1 MNTYYNY
8 LSHNLKNS
16 SPLVTQWADSNDVM
30 MLDFDNCMFD
40 KGFDEHIL
48 EFLKYT
54 KENSQFLAIVECHP
68 FFKDDELYIR
78 RKNTILQIV
87 YDLNINYFFLTADY
101 NLWLDK
107 TESNK
112 TFHPDWYFRQR
123 QWSIE
128 NNYRSYNFN
137 KDKHYNFSC
146 GNKSNFRTEKIYNYI
161 ECYRRRRL
169 DWLVTIY
176 NHPHA
181 KISEKTSE
189 EFAGLSEEQQQ
200 LWDTEIRYTIKEYE
214 NDVELPD
221 IYFTNPH
228 CVIFPVHTDSYCN
241 LVMEHTMEVPVLS
254 EKSYKPFIAEQIP
267 IYLAAT
273 NAARALSY
281 LGFDLFYDFI
291 NHNKYD
297 TITVNNSRIP
307 ENFIKRIDKVH
318 ELIDEL
324 YKTNFM
330 QFVNDAATKQRL
342 KFNQEYFYSD
352 EIDKLCVKHL
362 NQLLINN

>member
-1 MNTYYNY
+1 MNTCYNY

-16 SPLVTQWADSNDVM
+16 SPLVTQWADSNNVM

-68 FFKDDELYIR
+68 FFSTDELYLQ
-78 RKNTILQIV
+78 KQSTIEKIAQ
-87 YDLNINYFFLTADY
+87 DLNLDYFFLTADY
-101 NLWLDK
+101 NLWLENTNIK
-107 TESNK
+107 R

-123 QWSIE
+123 QWAID
-128 NNYRSYNFN
+128 NNYKSYNF
-137 KDKHYNFSC
+137 DKTRAYNFSC

-161 ECYRRRRL
+161 ECYRRRRP
-169 DWLVTIY
+169 DWFITIY
-176 NHPHA
+176 DHPHA

-189 EFAGLSEEQQQ
+189 IFAGLFDEQRQ
-200 LWDTEIRYTIKEYE
+200 LWDNEIRYQIKNFTY
-214 NDVELPD
+214 DYELPD
-221 IYFTNPH
+221 IYDNPH
-228 CVIFPVHTDSYCN
+228 STIFPVHTNAYCN

-291 NHNKYD
+291 DHNRYD
-297 TITVNNSRIP
+297 TIIVNNIRIP
-307 ENFIKRIDKVH
+307 ENFTKRIDKVH

-330 QFVNDAATKQRL
+330 QFVSDAATKQRL